1 MSGIWKEW
9 EQQSTSKWT
18 PRVNRSKGWIS
29 QNGQTEADRRCGIG
43 SRSEQRQWVV
53 ESQSS
58 GLEDNNENL
67 RDF

>member
-1 MSGIWKEW
+1 MSGNRKEW
-9 EQQSTSKWT
+9 EQQSTSIWA

-43 SRSEQRQWVV
+43 SRSERRRVV
-53 ESQSS
+53 ESQSL